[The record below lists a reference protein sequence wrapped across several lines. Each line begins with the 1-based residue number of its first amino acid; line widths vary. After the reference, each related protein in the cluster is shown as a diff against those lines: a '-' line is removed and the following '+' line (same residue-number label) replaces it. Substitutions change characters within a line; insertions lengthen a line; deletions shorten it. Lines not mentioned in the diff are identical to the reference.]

1 MPVNEICLLFFNYS
15 NSWISELPINQK
27 LKYTE
32 RFSLFKSIPFKKVNI
47 GEYQ

>member
-1 MPVNEICLLFFNYS
+1 MNYQLTKNKQTYCFN
-15 NSWISELPINQK
+15 

-32 RFSLFKSIPFKKVNI
+32 RFSLFESMSLKKVNI